1 MARKPTKTQ
10 VKKAIHDSGGIIDE
24 IARRLGVS
32 WATARSYINKWDD
45 TKALYDDENER
56 LLDMA
61 EETVI
66 NSIKKGDTQDAKWL
80 LARKGKRRGYSD
92 NVEIRGDKESPL
104 EIGVRLIDYRVDI
117 APPESGSSEDSETPS
132 QDKNTGDG
140 A

>member
-1 MARKPTKTQ
+1 MARKPNKKQ
-10 VKKAIHDSGGIIDE
+10 VIAAIHDSGGIIDE
-24 IARRLGVS
+24 IARRLGVA
-32 WATARSYINKWDD
+32 WVTARAYVNKWEDV
-45 TKALYDDENER
+45 KAIYDAENER
-56 LLDMA
+56 VLDLA
-61 EETVI
+61 EKTVL
-66 NSIKKGDTQDAKWL
+66 NSIKKGDTSDAKWL
-80 LARKGKRRGYSD
+80 LSRKGKRRGYSD